1 MSFLI
6 ENGRIGF
13 AESSCDYSGIS
24 KNTESQPGNLVVN
37 DGEPPKII
45 PRPDE
50 GSNANIDCILSPPNI
65 IMACEDSINND
76 AQVCTGKDP

>member
-50 GSNANIDCILSPPNI
+50 GSNANIDCNLSPSNI

-76 AQVCTGKDP
+76 AQVCAGKDP